1 MNDDRQRYAIH
12 AAVFAALAN
21 PTRHELMH
29 HLCDGPRTPSE
40 LAELL
45 DVSRPN
51 VSQHLAVLQRE
62 GLVKRSHAGRPR
74 AVGGRRPATGRSLR
88 ADRRDP
94 RSRACAARSRTRIRK
109 VGLMFT
115 QNEST
120 TDRIVRTVVGGG
132 LLVVSATS
140 LGVTSAQAAR
150 HRRRPRGRCPA
161 LHRRQ
166 RLVPAVPAVRHPHVQ
181 VTNSGEPR

>member
-29 HLCDGPRTPSE
+29 HLCEAPRTGGE

-62 GLVKRSHAGRPR
+62 GLVKRSREEGR
-74 AVGGRRPATGRSLR
+74 VLWEVV
-88 ADRRDP
+88 DP
-94 RSRACAARSRTRIRK
+94 RLSEACALIDEILGHELAQRAHA
-109 VGLMFT
+109 L
-115 QNEST
+115 E
-120 TDRIVRTVVGGG
+120 TVP
-132 LLVVSATS
+132 SK
-140 LGVTSAQAAR
+140 
-150 HRRRPRGRCPA
+150 
-161 LHRRQ
+161 
-166 RLVPAVPAVRHPHVQ
+166 
-181 VTNSGEPR
+181 

>member
-29 HLCDGPRTPSE
+29 RLCGGARTPSE

-62 GLVKRSHAGRPR
+62 GLVKRTRQDGQVLWEVVDPR
-74 AVGGRRPATGRSLR
+74 LAEACRLIDEILGHELALR
-88 ADRRDP
+88 A
-94 RSRACAARSRTRIRK
+94 RA
-109 VGLMFT
+109 LEP
-115 QNEST
+115 ES
-120 TDRIVRTVVGGG
+120 
-132 LLVVSATS
+132 LATS
-140 LGVTSAQAAR
+140 S
-150 HRRRPRGRCPA
+150 
-161 LHRRQ
+161 
-166 RLVPAVPAVRHPHVQ
+166 
-181 VTNSGEPR
+181 